1 MLDSLEGR
9 RAEAADAL
17 GAALPDD
24 WPGDLERLLQLRL
37 RQVRADPAV
46 QPWLLRAMVRR
57 TPSRLMVGYIGFHGA
72 PSPRGS
78 VEVGYTVLA
87 EHRRQGYAFEA
98 AVALLGWA
106 GDAHGIRHV
115 VASVSPKNGP
125 SLALVRKLGF
135 TQTGTQWDDVDG
147 EELVFE
153 RLPDGRL
160 ADPPAGGAT
169 PP

>member
-1 MLDSLEGR
+1 MLDSVEGR
-9 RAEAADAL
+9 RAEAAEAL
-17 GAALPDD
+17 GAALPEE
-24 WPGDLERLLQLRL
+24 WPGQIEWLLRLRL
-37 RQVRADPAV
+37 RQIRADPAV

-57 TPSRLMVGYIGFHGA
+57 TPSRLMVGYVGFHGA
-72 PSPRGS
+72 PSARGS

-106 GDAHGIRHV
+106 GDAHGIRHI

-147 EELVFE
+147 EEFVFE
-153 RLPDGRL
+153 RRQNGRL
-160 ADPPAGGAT
+160 ADPPAGAAS